1 MPLDME
7 WYLVEEECLDYYE
20 IQAGMLEIVI

>member
-1 MPLDME
+1 ME